1 VDLATILRRFCDT
14 PLRVLAKLLPRKTE
28 FFALFSQ
35 HAALCVDGARL
46 LREQISDPSR
56 SEEGYRKVHG
66 VEHAADRVCQ
76 TTMETLHRTFITPID
91 RSDIHRLSSALDDI
105 CDHIEATAQR
115 LWLYEIGSPTPE
127 SLEMAE
133 NVVRATEAVKAAVDG
148 LASSADAE
156 RMNALCAAVKQVEK
170 ENDRVLRRATAR
182 LFKEEADARALIK
195 WKEIYEDVEG
205 AIDRCEDVANVVEG
219 VVLEN
224 S

>member
-1 VDLATILRRFCDT
+1 
-14 PLRVLAKLLPRKTE
+14 VLARFLPRKPE

-46 LREQISDPSR
+46 LRVLIADPR
-56 SEEGYRKVHG
+56 AAEDGYRKIHT
-66 VEHAADRVCQ
+66 VEHDADRVCQ
-76 TTMETLHRTFITPID
+76 KTMETLHRSFITPID
-91 RSDIHRLSSALDDI
+91 RSDIHVLSSRLDDI
-105 CDHIEATAQR
+105 MDHIEATAQR
-115 LWLYEIGSPTPE
+115 IWLYEIGAPTPE
-127 SLEMAE
+127 STEMAE
-133 NVVRATEAVKAAVDG
+133 NVVRATEAVKAAVDA
-148 LASSADAE
+148 LAASADAE

-195 WKEIYEDVEG
+195 WKEIYEDLEG
-205 AIDRCEDVANVVEG
+205 AVDRCEDVANVIEG

>member
-1 VDLATILRRFCDT
+1 M
-14 PLRVLAKLLPRKTE
+14 LAKFLPRKPE

-46 LREQISDPSR
+46 LRTLIADPR
-56 SEEGYRKVHG
+56 EAEEGYRKVHAC
-66 VEHAADRVCQ
+66 EHAADRVIQ
-76 TTMETLHRTFITPID
+76 TTMETLHKSFITPID
-91 RSDIHRLSSALDDI
+91 RSDIHVLSSRLDDI
-105 CDHIEATAQR
+105 IDHIEATAQR
-115 LWLYEIGSPTPE
+115 IWLYEIGAPTPE

-133 NVVRATEAVKAAVDG
+133 NVVRATEAVKAAIDG

-182 LFKEEADARALIK
+182 LFKEELDARALIK